1 MRRTYSILSILM
13 LLLVC
18 LLGSA
23 SVASAQCAGQ
33 GPARLGQLPAGL
45 DVCRPLQ
52 FDLSGL
58 WTSGANHEERPIRGD
73 PGVEAGE
80 YVGLPINEA
89 ARQHGDAWVPAMHSL
104 PEWQARPHPIT
115 YSMRA
120 PGPSFRLAPIIDPG
134 SQQTVAYTLV
144 SLFGRADRIIWLD
157 GRPHPSKYAEHLW
170 QGFSTGEFLPDGTL
184 KVLTTHIKYSFVH
197 RNGLPLSPYAQM
209 TEYFKRHGDIM
220 MLAIIVDDPIYLTEP
235 LVRTSTFRLNP
246 TQDVRMARPFEIF
259 DEIPALSRGRV
270 PANLLGFVDTRYA
283 EINGLPLESVR
294 GGAHTALPEYAEV
307 MKQLMTEMQEQA
319 AAEH

>member
-1 MRRTYSILSILM
+1 MRRAQLILV
-13 LLLVC
+13 LLVVC
-18 LLGSA
+18 LLGGVPPA
-23 SVASAQCAGQ
+23 SGQ
-33 GPARLGQLPAGL
+33 M
-45 DVCRPLQ
+45 

-58 WTSGANHEERPIRGD
+58 WSSGGNHEERPIRGD

-89 ARQHGDAWVPAMHSL
+89 ARQHADAWVPAMHSL
-104 PEWQARPHPIT
+104 PEWQGRPHPIT

-120 PGPSFRLAPIIDPG
+120 PGPSFRMAPVIDPE
-134 SQQTVAYTLV
+134 SQQTIGYTLV
-144 SLFGRADRIIWLD
+144 NLFGRADRIIWLD

-184 KVLTTHIKYSFVH
+184 EVTTTHIKYSFVH

-209 TEYFKRHGDIM
+209 TEYYARHGDIL

-246 TQDVRMARPFEIF
+246 AQNIGTARPFEVF
-259 DEIPALSRGRV
+259 EEIPALNRGRV
-270 PANLLGFVDTRYA
+270 PYNPLGVVDTRYA
-283 EINGLPLESVR
+283 EINHLPLEAAR
-294 GGAHTALPEYAEV
+294 GGAHTMYPEYAERL
-307 MKQLMTEMQEQA
+307 KQLMADMQASAEQ
-319 AAEH
+319 